1 MEREQRVAQ
10 HTKYRSAAMRQH
22 KAGIE
27 PLAHRNICSQ
37 APRPGA
43 CRPRAQSRA
52 SDIKPEKMRN
62 PLSEATR
69 SLRPA

>member
-10 HTKYRSAAMRQH
+10 HTKYRGAVNA
-22 KAGIE
+22 
-27 PLAHRNICSQ
+27 
-37 APRPGA
+37 GA

-52 SDIKPEKMRN
+52 SDIKLEKMRN

-69 SLRPA
+69 SLRLT